1 MEGLVVKNTGSSYA
15 VKIDTG
21 EILMCKI
28 KGNFRV
34 KDIRTTNPVA
44 VGDIVLVTKNEQ
56 GLSLI
61 YGICNRKN
69 YIIRKS
75 PNLSK
80 ESHIIAANIDQAMLL
95 ITINHPK
102 TSTVFIDR
110 FLVSAGVYNIPVVLI
125 FNKIDLYSSEEIK
138 YLDAL
143 QFLYENIG
151 YLCIRTSVKTLEG
164 IETLKQQLGN
174 KVTLFS
180 GNSGVGKSSMINAI
194 DETLSLRTGIV
205 SESHDKGIHT
215 TTFSEMFVIAGG
227 YIIDTPGVK
236 GFGVVNV
243 DPAEVGHYFPE
254 IFEKSKDCKYY
265 NCTHIN
271 EPGCAVVSAVE
282 KHQISQSRYTSYL
295 SIFENKD
302 SSKYR

>member
-44 VGDIVLVTKNEQ
+44 VGDRVLVTKNEQ

-61 YGICNRKN
+61 YDICNRKN

-125 FNKIDLYSSEEIK
+125 FNKIDLYSLEEIK

-143 QFLYENIG
+143 QFLYGNIG
-151 YLCIRTSVKTLEG
+151 YPCIRTSVKKLEG
-164 IETLKQQLGN
+164 IDTLKQQLEN

-194 DETLSLRTGIV
+194 DKTLSLRTGIV

-215 TTFSEMFVIAGG
+215 TTFSEMFAIAGG

-254 IFEKSKDCKYY
+254 IFEKSKDCKFY

-271 EPGCAVVSAVE
+271 EPGCAVLSAVE

>member
-1 MEGLVVKNTGSSYA
+1 
-15 VKIDTG
+15 
-21 EILMCKI
+21 
-28 KGNFRV
+28 
-34 KDIRTTNPVA
+34 
-44 VGDIVLVTKNEQ
+44 
-56 GLSLI
+56 
-61 YGICNRKN
+61 
-69 YIIRKS
+69 
-75 PNLSK
+75 
-80 ESHIIAANIDQAMLL
+80 
-95 ITINHPK
+95 
-102 TSTVFIDR
+102 
-110 FLVSAGVYNIPVVLI
+110 
-125 FNKIDLYSSEEIK
+125 
-138 YLDAL
+138 
-143 QFLYENIG
+143 
-151 YLCIRTSVKTLEG
+151 
-164 IETLKQQLGN
+164 
-174 KVTLFS
+174 
-180 GNSGVGKSSMINAI
+180 MINAI

-205 SESHDKGIHT
+205 SESHDKVIHT